1 MLSSSTIA
9 IMQGRCRQFCACLNL
24 SAGQKVIITMNSDI
38 LLYFKEC
45 VVIESDCVNQLTS
58 DYPRTAVAS

>member
-1 MLSSSTIA
+1 MIT
-9 IMQGRCRQFCACLNL
+9 
-24 SAGQKVIITMNSDI
+24 TMNSDI

-58 DYPRTAVAS
+58 DYPRTAIAS